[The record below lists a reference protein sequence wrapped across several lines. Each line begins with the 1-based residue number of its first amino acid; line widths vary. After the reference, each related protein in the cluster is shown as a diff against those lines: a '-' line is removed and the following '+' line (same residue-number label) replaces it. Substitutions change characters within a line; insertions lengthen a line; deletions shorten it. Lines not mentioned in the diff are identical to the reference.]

1 MSVEDLEAYVWSDLP
16 AMKYLAGRRLVA
28 RLTRRCAKRFPSG
41 VMAEASPNGQ
51 AMIMDEIHKS
61 VERTERANY
70 QMGVILTLMLSAL
83 LSEIIKALFRWWLNS
98 ASNRTLL
105 VGWQMENQL

>member
-16 AMKYLAGRRLVA
+16 AMKFLAGRRLVA

-41 VMAEASPNGQ
+41 VMGEASPDGQ
-51 AMIMDEIHKS
+51 ALIMDEIQRA

-70 QMGVILTLMLSAL
+70 QMGIVLTLILSAL
-83 LSEIIKALFRWWLNS
+83 LSEIIRAIFNWWLKS
-98 ASNRTLL
+98 ASNRALL
-105 VGWQMENQL
+105 VGWQQEQQL

>member
-28 RLTRRCAKRFPSG
+28 RLTRRCAKRFPG
-41 VMAEASPNGQ
+41 PVIAEASPEGQ
-51 AMIMDEIHKS
+51 ARVMQEIHRA

-70 QMGVILTLMLSAL
+70 RMGIVLTLILSAL
-83 LSEIIKALFRWWLNS
+83 LSEIIKAILAWWLKS

-105 VGWQMENQL
+105 LGWQQESRL

>member
-16 AMKYLAGRRLVA
+16 AMKWLAGRRLVA
-28 RLTRRCAKRFPSG
+28 RLTRRCAKRFPST
-41 VMAEASPNGQ
+41 VMAQASAEGQ
-51 AMIMDEIHKS
+51 GRIMDEIHKS

-70 QMGVILTLMLSAL
+70 QMGVILTLILSAL

>member
-16 AMKYLAGRRLVA
+16 AMKYLAGRRRVA

-41 VMAEASPNGQ
+41 VMAEASPSGQ

-70 QMGVILTLMLSAL
+70 QMGVILALILSAL
-83 LSEIIKALFRWWLNS
+83 LSEIIKALFRWWVNS